1 MIIKSATTADYD
13 RLMHV
18 WASAVKATH
27 HFLAEEDF
35 LYFKSIIA
43 EQFFPQVQLYG
54 IWDKDGVLQAF
65 LGTADDMLEMLFVE
79 ADVHGQGYGKA
90 LLEFAIHTLGIR
102 KVDVNEQNEGA
113 TAFYLSQGFAIQSRS
128 EKDGMG
134 KDYPILHL
142 SLA

>member
-13 RLMHV
+13 RLMDI
-18 WASAVKATH
+18 WASAVLATH

-43 EQFFPQVQLYG
+43 EQFFPQVQLSG
-54 IWDKDGVLQAF
+54 LWDNDGVLQAF
-65 LGTADDMLEMLFVE
+65 LGTAGDMMEMLFVAPE
-79 ADVHGQGYGKA
+79 AQGKGYGKT
-90 LLEFAIHTLGIR
+90 LLQFAITTLHICR
-102 KVDVNEQNEGA
+102 VDVNEQNEAA
-113 TAFYLSQGFAIQSRS
+113 TGFYLNQGFTIQSRS
-128 EKDGMG
+128 DKDSMG